1 MTGRAN
7 VGKSSLLNA
16 VLGRRDLLRT
26 SKKPV
31 RFLSRNT
38 RLLCSTR
45 SHRAIRRPS
54 TFTKSVKRRGKQWWW
69 MLQVTVEGD
78 VESGVNCLIIT
89 PTTAKSKHR
98 SDTRL
103 VTT

>member
-31 RFLSRNT
+31 
-38 RLLCSTR
+38 
-45 SHRAIRRPS
+45 
-54 TFTKSVKRRGKQWWW
+54 
-69 MLQVTVEGD
+69 
-78 VESGVNCLIIT
+78 
-89 PTTAKSKHR
+89 
-98 SDTRL
+98 
-103 VTT
+103 